1 MSVFIEIFL
10 SKKRFLIRTY
20 NFRKFTVFIIFRIL
34 SDGNLIRYVKYIFKQ
49 KLLKKNRAKSKRNLK
64 ISTQIIFIWIIK
76 NFLLL
81 LITIPR

>member
-20 NFRKFTVFIIFRIL
+20 NFRKFTVFIIFRIV
-34 SDGNLIRYVKYIFKQ
+34 SKGNLIRYVKYIFKQ

-64 ISTQIIFIWIIK
+64 ISTQIIF
-76 NFLLL
+76 
-81 LITIPR
+81 